1 MNTVSLKKT
10 KELIISEAEI
20 SEAKDWCN
28 QYPYFVPSHIIRDY
42 GSSGTVQLRT
52 KYMFNLNPTLL
63 ASFILNLKYGEE
75 NNLKKDTEEKQHE
88 ISENSNVP
96 RPSLN
101 DILEPTS
108 MNDYYQ
114 SQGVNVSTEIP
125 DRNFLS
131 SLHQDVN
138 KEKQEE
144 EQSLLVQMSFRDWL
158 ITITETKRK
167 EKEDYEEQEA
177 LKLKW
182 KQQKL
187 AEAIQEENDEIPEQ
201 VFKMAVDSI
210 EKEESLASESLAEVY
225 RRQGKIEKAISM
237 YRKLILLNPEKK
249 IYFAN
254 KIEELNKL
262 I

>member
-1 MNTVSLKKT
+1 MSTVALKSP
-10 KELIISEAEI
+10 KELSISEAEI
-20 SEAKDWCN
+20 SEAKDWSS
-28 QYPYFVPSHIIRDY
+28 QYPYFAPSHIIRDY
-42 GSSGTVQLRT
+42 GSSGTVQPRT
-52 KYMFNLNPTLL
+52 KYLFNLNPTLL
-63 ASFILNLKYGEE
+63 ASFILNQKYGKEE
-75 NNLKKDTEEKQHE
+75 NLKKKTQEKQQE
-88 ISENSNVP
+88 TTENLNVP
-96 RPSLN
+96 GPSLN
-101 DILEPTS
+101 EILEPTS

-114 SQGVNVSTEIP
+114 SQGVNVGAEIP
-125 DRNFLS
+125 DRNILS
-131 SLHQDVN
+131 SLHQDRS
-138 KEKQEE
+138 KEKLEE

-167 EKEDYEEQEA
+167 EKEDFEEQEA

-225 RRQGKIEKAISM
+225 RRQGKIEKAISI
-237 YRKLILLNPEKK
+237 YRKLILINPKKK